1 MNLKTVA
8 GGVYP
13 FLRKRQVFCTGNDEK
28 SEGQPLIV
36 EPDFVKQS
44 PAIFFLKTRKRV
56 QGQTIQ
62 AANGVQKTVRRFFI
76 AKSVKGGDSNDP
88 INKQTEEKEP

>member
-8 GGVYP
+8 GEVYP

-28 SEGQPLIV
+28 SEGQPLFV

-44 PAIFFLKTRKRV
+44 PAIFFENEESRSRTNHTGSERRTENSTPFFYCKIRQRGAIAMTR
-56 QGQTIQ
+56 
-62 AANGVQKTVRRFFI
+62 
-76 AKSVKGGDSNDP
+76 
-88 INKQTEEKEP
+88 

>member
-8 GGVYP
+8 GEVYP

-28 SEGQPLIV
+28 SEGQPLFV

-44 PAIFFLKTRKRV
+44 PAIFFEMRNRV
-56 QGQTIQ
+56 QGQTMQ
-62 AANGVQKTVRRFFI
+62 AANGVQETVRRFFI
-76 AKSVKGGDSNDP
+76 AKSVRGGDSNDP
-88 INKQTEEKEP
+88 INKQTEEEEP

>member
-28 SEGQPLIV
+28 SEGQPLFV

-44 PAIFFLKTRKRV
+44 PAIFFEMRNRV

-76 AKSVKGGDSNDP
+76 AKSVRGGGGNDQ
-88 INKQTEEKEP
+88 IIKQTEEEEP